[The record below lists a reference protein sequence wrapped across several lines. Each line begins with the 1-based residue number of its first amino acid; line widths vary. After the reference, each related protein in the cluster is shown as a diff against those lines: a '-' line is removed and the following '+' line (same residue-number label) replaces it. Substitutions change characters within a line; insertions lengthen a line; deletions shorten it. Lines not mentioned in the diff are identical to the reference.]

1 MNISVGYVFG
11 IITMCQGE
19 FVHYSKVIITMG
31 GLIVRETVCE
41 TDSHG
46 VIELPSSQFYSYP

>member
-11 IITMCQGE
+11 IITMCQGK

-31 GLIVRETVCE
+31 GLIVREAVCE
-41 TDSHG
+41 TVMGLLNYLVLNFTVS
-46 VIELPSSQFYSYP
+46 LR